1 MNRRH
6 LRGASARG
14 GASFVGL
21 AATPPVRALSAAA
34 FGAVGDGKADDTAAL
49 QAAIDAAFA
58 PDRGGLLTIPPGT
71 YRVTRTLRV
80 RLLGSP
86 AADLTRQSGIQGQG
100 ARILSQI
107 ADKAPVLELVSRA
120 TVRFV
125 LIAGLDILGSGG
137 EGPGIHLECEAKEHY
152 LYNFCLRDVV
162 VQGCGGDGCR
172 MIGNVFEGQLFNCYF
187 RDNRGSGA
195 TFGHGRH
202 GGILSAIHVFGCV
215 FGQNGQHGAALIN
228 RCYDVSFHGCYFLLN
243 ARFGLAA
250 ENGCT
255 LLANCGF
262 ENNHEGASGF
272 AEGDAGIGL
281 QGFATLISCTA
292 YSIFKQT
299 HLVRAYLTGHFVMVG
314 CSGSGDDR
322 AKGAALA
329 KLSGSAAGRATVIG
343 CTGAVQAARELE
355 VTEIGTAGT
364 GVRVGSHWKSAN
376 LMALG
381 DYRLWVDRGG
391 RLRLKKGAPDADDD
405 GALVGG

>member
-1 MNRRH
+1 MNRRA
-6 LRGASARG
+6 L
-14 GASFVGL
+14 L
-21 AATPPVRALSAAA
+21 AAGTAAMAPVAAAAAPRTLSATA
-34 FGAVGDGKADDTAAL
+34 FGAVGDGKADDTQAL
-49 QAAIDAAFA
+49 QSAIDAAFA

-71 YRVTRTLRV
+71 YRITRTLRV

-86 AADLTRQSGIQGQG
+86 KADLTRQSGIQGQG
-100 ARILSQI
+100 ARLLSQI
-107 ADKAPVLELVSRA
+107 DDGSPVVEVVSRA

-125 LIAGLDILGSGG
+125 LIAGLDILGGG
-137 EGPGIHLECEAKEHY
+137 REGHGIHLECDAKEHY

-162 VQGCGGDGCR
+162 VQNCGGDGCR
-172 MIGNVFEGQLFNCYF
+172 MFGNVFEGQLFNCYF
-187 RDNRGSGA
+187 RKNRGSGV

-215 FGQNGQHGAALIN
+215 FGDNGQHGASMVN

-243 ARFGLAA
+243 GRFGLAA

-262 ENNHEGASGF
+262 ENNHESAKAF
-272 AEGDAGIGL
+272 DDGDAGIGL
-281 QGFATLISCTA
+281 QGFATLIGCTA
-292 YSIFKQT
+292 YSMFKQT

-314 CSGSGDDR
+314 CTGSGDDR

-329 KLSGSAAGRATVIG
+329 KLSGSSAGRATVIG
-343 CTGAVQAARELE
+343 CSGAVHAARELE
-355 VTEIGTAGT
+355 VTEIGNAGI
-364 GVRVGSHWKSAN
+364 GLRVGSHWRSAN

-391 RLRLKKGAPDADDD
+391 RLRLKKGTPEGDED